1 MSHPRV
7 GKPVEAAPVKYIA
20 AVLARADMDLSRGPL
35 PALERLLGPVDYR
48 GKPHPFAMT
57 DYYED
62 EMGPNLT
69 RTILSFEPL
78 RPATELVR
86 VKLAI
91 TEIER
96 NFEEAGGRR
105 FNIDPG
111 YLDFFK
117 LVLASFKEAPQKIY
131 LGEGVWAD
139 PVMMYQ
145 AGAFHELPWTFPDFR
160 AGTYTEELLAIRNI
174 YKRTRRARSKSEE
187 DSST

>member
-1 MSHPRV
+1 MSHPRA
-7 GKPVEAAPVKYIA
+7 GKPIDAAPVKFIA
-20 AVLARADMDLSRGPL
+20 AILSREAANIAGELFPS
-35 PALERLLGPVDYR
+35 LERLLGRIDYR
-48 GKPHPFAMT
+48 GEPHPFTMT

-62 EMGPNLT
+62 EMGPDLA

-78 RPATELVR
+78 RPATDLVR

-96 NFEEAGGRR
+96 SFETAGGRS

-117 LVLASFKEAPQKIY
+117 LVLASFKEAPQKIF
-131 LGEGVWAD
+131 LGDGVWAD

-145 AGAFHELPWTFPDFR
+145 DGAFHELPWTFPDFK

-174 YKRTRRARSKSEE
+174 YKRARRGGFASERNP
-187 DSST
+187 